1 MLIDMHAHV
10 VPEHFPPAAG
20 RDSAAR
26 WPRMDHTEPG
36 RANVMIEGRNFR
48 TIHSGNWNAERR
60 LADMDAHGAD
70 AEAISPMPEL
80 LSYWFTPRDGVDM
93 CRHLNEFIAG
103 LCEAAPARFFGLGAV
118 PLQEPDLATKEL
130 ASVKQLG
137 LAGVEIGSNVLG
149 KSLGEERFRD
159 FFGEAERQGLAVFVH
174 ALHPTVADRIS
185 AAQALVGQHAVDG
198 RQAAVAVRHRD
209 DSSSRRYRRRSLLT
223 GGMGGVPP
231 SPTYSRA
238 EQTEGPEA
246 GRRAEGCAASGEA
259 HLPFVTALQ
268 RCYTRADLAHGARE
282 GALDFSSFP
291 KCQKC
296 KTGDLVPLSDFGSQ
310 GAAIHFKAW
319 VCTNPD
325 CGFNLKIRNG
335 DLYIDEPISSGAVH
349 TPRYR

>member
-1 MLIDMHAHV
+1 MTLGSPGVQLLREEPDMLIDMHAHV
-10 VPEHFPPAAG
+10 VPERFPPAAG

-26 WPRMDHTEPG
+26 WPSMEHTEPG

-185 AAQALVGQHAVDG
+185 AAQMNAIGFPTDTALSIASFIGG
-198 RQAAVAVRHRD
+198 GTAARCPNLRIAWSPGGGSVP
-209 DSSSRRYRRRSLLT
+209 LLLPPHPHPPPLPGT
-223 GGMGGVPP
+223 TAPP
-231 SPTYSRA
+231 SPG
-238 EQTEGPEA
+238 GPPP
-246 GRRAEGCAASGEA
+246 GGG
-259 HLPFVTALQ
+259 L
-268 RCYTRADLAHGARE
+268 
-282 GALDFSSFP
+282 
-291 KCQKC
+291 
-296 KTGDLVPLSDFGSQ
+296 
-310 GAAIHFKAW
+310 
-319 VCTNPD
+319 
-325 CGFNLKIRNG
+325 
-335 DLYIDEPISSGAVH
+335 
-349 TPRYR
+349 

>member
-10 VPEHFPPAAG
+10 VPEHFPSAAG

-185 AAQALVGQHAVDG
+185 AAQMNAIGFPTDTALSIASFIGGGTAARCPNLRIAWSHGGGSFPFMLPRYHNGWSGTWNEEPPAAERGAQLRQAMPESPAELARRFYYDTLLFDRRAIRYLIDIMGASQVLVGTDYPYQPPEEPADKTLRSLRLPQSVHDDITWNNCFRFLGVPAP
-198 RQAAVAVRHRD
+198 AAVR
-209 DSSSRRYRRRSLLT
+209 
-223 GGMGGVPP
+223 
-231 SPTYSRA
+231 
-238 EQTEGPEA
+238 
-246 GRRAEGCAASGEA
+246 
-259 HLPFVTALQ
+259 
-268 RCYTRADLAHGARE
+268 
-282 GALDFSSFP
+282 
-291 KCQKC
+291 
-296 KTGDLVPLSDFGSQ
+296 
-310 GAAIHFKAW
+310 
-319 VCTNPD
+319 
-325 CGFNLKIRNG
+325 
-335 DLYIDEPISSGAVH
+335 
-349 TPRYR
+349 